1 MCGAVPDEHGEQE
14 DQSLLFRRF
23 RHLCAAGFEP
33 SQALK
38 LAGSPDLDVD
48 AAADARRAEHAVSG
62 DV

>member
-1 MCGAVPDEHGEQE
+1 M
-14 DQSLLFRRF
+14 LFRRF